1 MNENEKFLLRSY
13 QLGRARPLEQPPH
26 SRTNAHIFRWK
37 NKFIK
42 KWIKKQTCKHTK
54 TKTNLHLQISAWT
67 SKLCP
72 LKNNW
77 RKTWKPELE
86 WWGFS
91 LQTSL
96 TWESLPSTTIP
107 CRRLRL
113 LNGFVKIDMW
123 ISLIRYMDLMRLYT
137 TDIPYLLALN
147 NDPLQKIEGQKC
159 YIELF
164 SRHDRNALFI
174 CYLTRYMKS
183 NTHYKKGF

>member
-1 MNENEKFLLRSY
+1 M
-13 QLGRARPLEQPPH
+13 
-26 SRTNAHIFRWK
+26 
-37 NKFIK
+37 
-42 KWIKKQTCKHTK
+42 
-54 TKTNLHLQISAWT
+54 QISSWT
-67 SKLCP
+67 SILCS

-77 RKTWKPELE
+77 RKKWKPELE

-113 LNGFVKIDMW
+113 FNGFVKIDMW
-123 ISLIRYMDLMRLYT
+123 ISLICYMDLMRLLT

-159 YIELF
+159 YFHLF
-164 SRHDRNALFI
+164 SRHDRTDLII
-174 CYLTRYMKS
+174 CYFTRYMKS
-183 NTHYKKGF
+183 NIHSKKNPKFFFHFRHPLLERACPQQ